1 MPTHEKFKLGGVVP
15 MHFGMTG
22 PQGLHYGFGITN
34 QHGSP
39 LLNISFVTEPKARAA
54 HKGLKSI
61 LATAVAVTTP
71 G

>member
-1 MPTHEKFKLGGVVP
+1 

-39 LLNISFVTEPKARAA
+39 LLNISFVTEPEARAA

-61 LATAVAVTTP
+61 LATAVAVTAA

>member
-1 MPTHEKFKLGGVVP
+1 MPTHEKFKLGDVVP

-22 PQGLHYGFGITN
+22 PQGLYYGFGITN
-34 QHGSP
+34 HQGSP
-39 LLNISFVTEPKARAA
+39 LLNISFLTEPEARTA
-54 HKGLKSI
+54 HESLKTI